1 MAKKKENSATP
12 DGLAREI
19 GKKEPFDLL
28 EREVFLN
35 LARTF
40 SILSTE
46 FDALFKSFGITAVQ
60 YNALR
65 ILRGHGAP
73 VSIYQIG
80 EQMITRQPDMPRLVD
95 RLVGLELAARQR
107 CDKDRRVVWV
117 SLTKKGKALLKKI
130 DEPLDQLHRE
140 RLQHMSKTQ
149 IRSLNDMLW
158 LARHPDSG
166 S

>member
-1 MAKKKENSATP
+1 MAKKESPANP
-12 DGLAREI
+12 DGLAKEI

-40 SILSTE
+40 SIVSTE
-46 FDALFKSFGITAVQ
+46 FEKLFKSFGITSVQ

-95 RLVGLELAARQR
+95 RLVGMELAAKQR
-107 CDKDRRVVWV
+107 CENDRRVVWV
-117 SLTKKGKALLKKI
+117 TLTTKGKSLLKKI
-130 DEPLDQLHRE
+130 DQPLDQLHRK
-140 RLQHMSKTQ
+140 RLEHMSKAQ
-149 IRSLNDMLW
+149 IRSLNDLLW
-158 LARHPDSG
+158 LARHPDT
-166 S
+166 